1 MQIIYLIR
9 DLYLE
14 YIKNSHDS
22 KIKKQVAQMSKAY
35 EQAFLQEEIHAN
47 KHMKICSVSL
57 TIKEMQI
64 QITRMAIIIK
74 NKILIS
80 VDEGWKNFNPGW

>member
-1 MQIIYLIR
+1 MNR
-9 DLYLE
+9 HFC
-14 YIKNSHDS
+14 K
-22 KIKKQVAQMSKAY
+22 
-35 EQAFLQEEIHAN
+35 EEIHAN

-80 VDEGWKNFNPGW
+80 VGEGWKNFNPGW

>member
-1 MQIIYLIR
+1 MNR
-9 DLYLE
+9 HFC
-14 YIKNSHDS
+14 K
-22 KIKKQVAQMSKAY
+22 
-35 EQAFLQEEIHAN
+35 EEIHAN

-64 QITRMAIIIK
+64 KITRMAIIIK

-80 VDEGWKNFNPGW
+80 VGEGWKKFNPGW

>member
-1 MQIIYLIR
+1 MK
-9 DLYLE
+9 
-14 YIKNSHDS
+14 YI
-22 KIKKQVAQMSKAY
+22 
-35 EQAFLQEEIHAN
+35 
-47 KHMKICSVSL
+47 KICSVSL

-80 VDEGWKNFNPGW
+80 VGEGWKNFNPGW